1 MAEENRETRA
11 ICPVCM
17 HHCRL
22 TQEQY
27 GRCRAR
33 KNSKGKIISINYG
46 KITGLMLDPIEKK
59 PLRRFCP
66 GSRILSVGSFGCNLA
81 CPFCQNYEIS
91 MTGEPEAE
99 YREISLKNW
108 TDLPGNTRNMEI
120 LAWLLPTMS
129 HWWI

>member
-59 PLRRFCP
+59 PLTLW
-66 GSRILSVGSFGCNLA
+66 IINGSFVSRLA
-81 CPFCQNYEIS
+81 F
-91 MTGEPEAE
+91 A
-99 YREISLKNW
+99 
-108 TDLPGNTRNMEI
+108 
-120 LAWLLPTMS
+120 LL
-129 HWWI
+129 IV